1 VAVPYALPSLV
12 TGVLIVR
19 RFPQI
24 LAAATAFLL
33 AACQDGTLV
42 LAIADAPVDT
52 ATRVNVQIAEIEL
65 LSEDGD
71 PESFTFSPP
80 RDVDLLQFTGGRS
93 SILLDAVRV
102 PEGDYTGIRLTIN
115 SDETTAQSFVDL
127 AIGGRQPLFL
137 PSANESRLTIDES
150 FTIERRKEL
159 DLTIHID
166 LRQSVLPPEVDG
178 EPFELKPVWRL
189 IRTEDVATLSG
200 TVSDA
205 LATGDGC
212 SPAIYLFAGHDAE
225 PNDAGSNAELVAS
238 AKVELGS
245 ISGDF
250 DYEIAF
256 LEEGEYTV
264 AFTCDALDDDPRI
277 DELPPNEVIFAGE
290 TDVTLTAGE
299 TATVNFQ

>member
-1 VAVPYALPSLV
+1 VPYALPSLV

-42 LAIADAPVDT
+42 LSIADAPVDA

-80 RDVDLLQFTGGRS
+80 RDVDLLQFSGGRS

-115 SDETTAQSFVDL
+115 SDETTAESFVDL
-127 AIGGRQPLFL
+127 ATGREPLFL

-159 DLTIHID
+159 ELTLHID
-166 LRQSVLPPEVDG
+166 LRQSVLPPQNEGD
-178 EPFELKPVWRL
+178 PFELKPEWRL
-189 IRTEDVATLSG
+189 IRTEDAAILSG
-200 TVSDA
+200 TVSSA
-205 LATGDGC
+205 LANLNDC
-212 SPAIYLFAGHDAE
+212 SPAIYLFADHGTE
-225 PNDAGSNAELVAS
+225 PNDAGSNAALVAS
-238 AKVELGS
+238 AEVEVGGV
-245 ISGDF
+245 SGAF

-264 AFTCDALDDDPRI
+264 AFTCDALDDDPRS
-277 DELPPNEVIFAGE
+277 DEPANEVVFVGA